1 MTSCGRTH
9 FIHRSVSSLEAISS
23 AIVAQL
29 KDTLMSN
36 PVVGRDPEATGSEPN
51 STFGDILS
59 QFERSHATPADARGE
74 GRAGT
79 VIAVSGDSVF
89 VDIGMKIEGIL
100 PASEFR
106 DKDGNVDIHPGDH
119 LRVGITGR
127 NEEGYYRL
135 SKLKVQRPK
144 DWAGLEKAFQDKRVI
159 AGVVSAVVK
168 GGVSVDIGVRAFM
181 PASRSGAKDAAE
193 MEKLVGQEIT
203 CRIIK
208 VDVADE
214 DVVVDRRAVLEE
226 LEAQAREQRLAD
238 LKEGMIVPGTVRSLT
253 DFGAFVDIGGVDG
266 LLHVT
271 DMSWGRVNKPSDL
284 LKTGDQVEVQ
294 ILKIDQQGAGKR
306 GRRISLGMKQLQP
319 DPWSLV
325 AEKFKAGERVRGVA
339 SRVTDFGVFVELEP
353 GIEGLIH
360 LSELSWSKKVRKPS
374 DVVKPGDA
382 VEVVVLG
389 VNPAER
395 RIALGL
401 KQALGDPWEQAETR
415 FPVGSIVEGPITSLT
430 KFGAFVQLD
439 EALEGMIHIGDI
451 SGEKRINHPQD
462 VLKPGQAVRAAV
474 LEVDRGKRRIRLGL
488 KQLQPTSMDEYI
500 AEHKEGDLV
509 SGRVAD
515 ISRGKA
521 KVELGEGIHAFC
533 TITTPEVN
541 ASDAPEPSKADLS
554 TLSSMLAAKWKHG
567 QAGSSS
573 VSGKREPARAGQIR
587 SFRILKL
594 DPAQKKIELELA
606 S

>member
-1 MTSCGRTH
+1 MPH
-9 FIHRSVSSLEAISS
+9 PA
-23 AIVAQL
+23 
-29 KDTLMSN
+29 
-36 PVVGRDPEATGSEPN
+36 VGHDPEATGVEPG
-51 STFGDILS
+51 SSFGDILS
-59 QFERSHATPADARGE
+59 QFEQAHASTPRPDAS
-74 GRAGT
+74 GREGT
-79 VIAVSGDSVF
+79 VIAVKGDSVF
-89 VDIGMKIEGIL
+89 VDLGMKIEGIL
-100 PASEFR
+100 PVSEFR
-106 DKDGNVDIHPGDH
+106 DPVQPGDK
-119 LRVGITGR
+119 LRVGIMGR

-144 DWAGLEKAFQDKRVI
+144 DWAGLEKAFQEKRSI
-159 AGVVSAVVK
+159 AGVVSAVIK
-168 GGVSVDIGVRAFM
+168 GGVSVDVGVRAFM

-203 CRIIK
+203 CKIIK
-208 VDVADE
+208 LDVADE

-226 LEAQAREQRLAD
+226 EEARTREQLLAD
-238 LKEGMIVPGTVRSLT
+238 LKEGTVVAGTVRSLM

-271 DMSWGRVNKPSDL
+271 DMSWARINKPADL
-284 LKTGDQVEVQ
+284 LKTGDRIEVQ
-294 ILKIDQQGAGKR
+294 ILKIEQQGTGKR
-306 GRRISLGMKQLQP
+306 GRRISLGMKQLQA
-319 DPWSLV
+319 DPWTAV
-325 AEKFKAGERVRGVA
+325 VDKYKAGERVRGSVT
-339 SRVTDFGVFVELEP
+339 RVTDFGAFVELEP

-360 LSELSWSKKVRKPS
+360 LSELSWSRKVRKPA

-389 VNPAER
+389 VNGAER
-395 RIALGL
+395 RISLGL
-401 KQALGDPWEQAETR
+401 KQALGDPWEQAEKR
-415 FPVGSIVEGPITSLT
+415 FPVGSIVEGPVTSLT

-451 SGEKRINHPQD
+451 SAEKRINHPQE

-474 LEVDRGKRRIRLGL
+474 LEIDRSKRRIRLGL
-488 KQLQPTSMDEYI
+488 KQLQPTSIDEYI

-515 ISRGKA
+515 VSRGRVV
-521 KVELGEGIHAFC
+521 VELGEGIQAHCHISPA
-533 TITTPEVN
+533 ES
-541 ASDAPEPSKADLS
+541 SDPGAAAEPARADLS
-554 TLSSMLAAKWKHG
+554 ALSTMLAAKWKHG
-567 QAGSSS
+567 QAAGSSS
-573 VSGKREPARAGQIR
+573 ARREPARSGQVR

>member
-1 MTSCGRTH
+1 MPH
-9 FIHRSVSSLEAISS
+9 PA
-23 AIVAQL
+23 
-29 KDTLMSN
+29 
-36 PVVGRDPEATGSEPN
+36 VGHDPEATGVEPD
-51 STFGDILS
+51 SSFGDILS
-59 QFERSHATPADARGE
+59 QFEQAHASTPRPDAS
-74 GRAGT
+74 GREGT
-79 VIAVSGDSVF
+79 VIAVKGDSVF
-89 VDIGMKIEGIL
+89 VDLGMKIEGIL
-100 PASEFR
+100 PVSEFH
-106 DKDGNVDIHPGDH
+106 DPVQPGDK
-119 LRVGITGR
+119 LRVGIMGR

-144 DWAGLEKAFQDKRVI
+144 DWAGLEKAFQEKRSI
-159 AGVVSAVVK
+159 AGVVSAVIK
-168 GGVSVDIGVRAFM
+168 GGVSVDVGVRAFM

-208 VDVADE
+208 LDVADE

-226 LEAQAREQRLAD
+226 EEARAREQLLAD
-238 LKEGMIVPGTVRSLT
+238 LKEGTVVSGTVRSLM

-271 DMSWGRVNKPSDL
+271 DMSWARVNKPADL
-284 LKTGDQVEVQ
+284 LKAGDHIEVQ
-294 ILKIDQQGAGKR
+294 ILKIEQQGTGKR
-306 GRRISLGMKQLQP
+306 GRRISLGMKQLQA
-319 DPWSLV
+319 DPWTAV
-325 AEKFKAGERVRGVA
+325 VDKYKAGERVRGSVT
-339 SRVTDFGVFVELEP
+339 RVTDFGAFVELEP

-360 LSELSWSKKVRKPS
+360 LSELSWSRKVRKPA

-389 VNPAER
+389 VNGAER
-395 RIALGL
+395 RISLGL
-401 KQALGDPWEQAETR
+401 KQALGDPWEQAEKR
-415 FPVGSIVEGPITSLT
+415 FPVGSIVEGPVTNLT

-451 SGEKRINHPQD
+451 SAEKKINHPQE

-474 LEVDRGKRRIRLGL
+474 LEIDRAKRRIRLGL
-488 KQLQPTSMDEYI
+488 KQLQPTSIDEYI
-500 AEHKEGDLV
+500 AEHKQGDLV

-515 ISRGKA
+515 ISRGKVV
-521 KVELGEGIHAFC
+521 VELGEGIQAYC
-533 TITTPEVN
+533 NI
-541 ASDAPEPSKADLS
+541 APAESTDPGAAAEPARADLS
-554 TLSSMLAAKWKHG
+554 ALSTMLAAKWKHG
-567 QAGSSS
+567 QADGSSS
-573 VSGKREPARAGQIR
+573 TRREPARSGQIR